1 LAGKGALRYS
11 VGTDICFDDWCATVD
26 SLQQVFLTSHDSAAY
41 DLVITRS
48 NHTRGIAQRPSE
60 PRVHLIDDQ
69 GRNWP
74 PIALGAIPLNA
85 RPELRGSK
93 TTTMKF
99 VVPTDAANL
108 QALIEEGP
116 WITHFLFPE
125 DQPAFKLP

>member
-1 LAGKGALRYS
+1 MDYRYSYCLWPCLGWFLAGKGALRYS

-41 DLVITRS
+41 DLVITTS

-74 PIALGAIPLNA
+74 PIAL
-85 RPELRGSK
+85 
-93 TTTMKF
+93 
-99 VVPTDAANL
+99 VP
-108 QALIEEGP
+108 
-116 WITHFLFPE
+116 FLLMPDVNSV
-125 DQPAFKLP
+125 DQRLLL